1 MPIPAVAVWAL
12 GAAGTVAIAKMLTK
26 EWRRVNDALH
36 RREAAPVKDNVLRE
50 KLPTLRRDP
59 RTGIY
64 RVDRG

>member
-1 MPIPAVAVWAL
+1 MPIPAVAVWVL
-12 GAAGTVAIAKMLTK
+12 GAAGTVAIAKALTK

-36 RREAAPVKDNVLRE
+36 RRDPAPVKDSVARE

-64 RVDRG
+64 RLD